1 MGPSDHERSEP
12 KFAPDFFTSWAS
24 AGRLAICAETENVA
38 ACTAGQTTPVS
49 FPQAAQP
56 SFGRKLLT
64 VRDSAV
70 LLGVSQSWVRRHVR
84 ELPTVRI
91 GRLVRFDSALL
102 QRQFQGKYSAG
113 NRLKPEGVRQMS
125 LRLRRY
131 QRGYVYKTGKRIKTW
146 YGMFREDIP
155 QPDGQVIR
163 RQRNVRLGTLT
174 EFPTRATAYEELS
187 RLMGRKSTIELTFAE
202 IVERWKVA
210 VVPTLKNTTATCYLN
225 TIRARVIPVFGRREV
240 SNIGR
245 YDVETFL
252 AKGAQVY
259 CRNTL
264 RGMRASLGR
273 VLSWA
278 VACGW
283 LEKNPCSG
291 VKLPHA
297 GKKITRT
304 ILKPDETIAIANRL
318 SEPYSTLVLFLA
330 VSGLRISEAI
340 GIKWTD
346 FDGDVLHISRRI
358 YDGKEGTT
366 KTESSERSLPIPKS
380 LLARMRLLGKG
391 EWVFRSRTGTPV
403 NPGNALKRYIRPVA
417 RELGIAIGGWH
428 DFRHTLNT
436 RLRKRGWSAR
446 VRADI
451 LGHSSLEVTEQIY
464 DHADGEDFR
473 AALGEIENELLRD
486 VTKLHQDEAAAKG
499 QPVQ

>member
-1 MGPSDHERSEP
+1 MKDAYVGNE
-12 KFAPDFFTSWAS
+12 
-24 AGRLAICAETENVA
+24 VA
-38 ACTAGQTTPVS
+38 AARFQQEANVDGCAAGPITPVS
-49 FPQAAQP
+49 FLQP
-56 SFGRKLLT
+56 ALPPIGQTLLT

-70 LLGVSQSWVRRHVR
+70 LLGVSQSWVRRHAR
-84 ELPTVRI
+84 ELPTVRV

-102 QRQFQGKYSAG
+102 QRQFQGKYTAG
-113 NRLKPEGVRQMS
+113 NRLKPEGVKQMS

-131 QRGYVYKTGKRIKTW
+131 QRGYVYKTGKKIRIW

-155 QPDGQVIR
+155 QPDGRFVR
-163 RQRNVRLGTLT
+163 RQRNVRLGTLS
-174 EFPTRATAYEELS
+174 EFPTRAAAYEELS
-187 RLMGRKSTIELTFAE
+187 RRMGRKPSVELTLAE
-202 IVERWKVA
+202 LVERWKVA
-210 VVPTLKNTTATCYLN
+210 VVPTLKSTTATCYLN
-225 TIRARVIPVFGRREV
+225 AIRSRVIPVFGQREV
-240 SNIGR
+240 SSIGR

-252 AKGAQVY
+252 AKGAQMY

-278 VACGW
+278 IACGW
-283 LEKNPCSG
+283 LEKNPCAG

-297 GKKITRT
+297 GKKVKRT
-304 ILKPDETIAIANRL
+304 ILKPDETIAIANSL
-318 SEPYSTLVLFLA
+318 GEPYSTLVLFLA
-330 VSGLRISEAI
+330 VTGLRISEAI

-346 FDGDVLHISRRI
+346 FTNDVVHVSRRI
-358 YDGKEGTT
+358 YDRKEGST
-366 KTESSERSLPIPKS
+366 KTPRSDRSLPIPES

-391 EWVFRSRTGTPV
+391 EWVFRSRSATPV

-451 LGHSSLEVTEQIY
+451 LGHSSLDITEHIY
-464 DHADGEDFR
+464 DHSDSEDFR

-486 VTKLHQDEAAAKG
+486 VTKLHQDAASVKG
-499 QPVQ
+499 QPVH